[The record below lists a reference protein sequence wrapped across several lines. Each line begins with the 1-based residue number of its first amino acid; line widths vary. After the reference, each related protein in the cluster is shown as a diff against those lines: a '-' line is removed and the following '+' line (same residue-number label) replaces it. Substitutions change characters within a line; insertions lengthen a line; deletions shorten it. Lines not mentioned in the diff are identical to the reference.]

1 MEQTSFFSDNEQSQE
16 AEEEKETRYLPL
28 YKAALRGDWITAKRI
43 FDDDPAAVTAKISG
57 IGEITLHVAI
67 SRGRSS
73 LRFIQMLVE
82 LMPEHSL
89 ETTNIHGETP
99 LHYAAIAGNIQAIS
113 LLVKKNPALLQIVN
127 FDGLTPLHFAA
138 QCCHKEAVSLLLS
151 IDLSALS
158 GRNGVRL
165 VNLLIIAES
174 YDTAFDL
181 LRRYPNL
188 AIGRDDQRETALET
202 LARKP
207 HAFPS
212 GSKLGFCERL
222 LYRFVSVDLHAVH
235 RDGDLENRADV
246 SEASQKESKKFGL
259 LDNIRNTKLKHNQAL
274 ELLSFLITEA
284 LKARPSETR
293 MLLKNPL
300 FTAATADRRNIFH
313 LAIIHRQKF
322 IFSILKGLSPQNK
335 HLVTSSTDHGGDNVL
350 HLAARLGPLD
360 EIPGAAL
367 QMHSDMQWFK
377 EVETIVEPFYREMR
391 NRNGM
396 TPGEIFRQEHKNLA
410 REAEQ
415 WMKTIA
421 SSCMVV
427 PTLVVTVTF
436 AAAFTVPGGNTQDTG
451 IPIYLKET
459 SFMIFAVSD
468 ALAFF
473 STSASL
479 LMFIC
484 IFNLDYSEEITVR
497 TLKLFILGFI
507 TLFFSI
513 VTMFAAFGASLYI
526 VLSHRV
532 EWVAAPIGLLAC
544 VPVAL
549 FAYFQFPQWYSVAY
563 SAFKP
568 SIIAPQTEEIIF

>member
-1 MEQTSFFSDNEQSQE
+1 
-16 AEEEKETRYLPL
+16 
-28 YKAALRGDWITAKRI
+28 
-43 FDDDPAAVTAKISG
+43 
-57 IGEITLHVAI
+57 
-67 SRGRSS
+67 
-73 LRFIQMLVE
+73 MLVE

-113 LLVKKNPALLQIVN
+113 LLVEKNPALLQIVN

-151 IDLSALS
+151 MTDLSALS
-158 GRNGVRL
+158 GTNGVRL

-181 LRRYPNL
+181 LRRYPDL
-188 AIGRDDQRETALET
+188 AIGRDDQRVTALET

-235 RDGDLENRADV
+235 RGGDLENRADV
-246 SEASQKESKKFGL
+246 SEASQKESMKFGF

-284 LKARPSETR
+284 LNARPSETR

-300 FTAATADRRNIFH
+300 FTAATLGIYEVVVEIIKAYPESVWFVDNAYRRNIFH

-322 IFSILKGLSPQNK
+322 IFSILKGPSPQNK
-335 HLVTSSTDHGGDNVL
+335 HLVTSSTDHEGDNVL

-497 TLKLFILGFI
+497 TLKLLILGFI